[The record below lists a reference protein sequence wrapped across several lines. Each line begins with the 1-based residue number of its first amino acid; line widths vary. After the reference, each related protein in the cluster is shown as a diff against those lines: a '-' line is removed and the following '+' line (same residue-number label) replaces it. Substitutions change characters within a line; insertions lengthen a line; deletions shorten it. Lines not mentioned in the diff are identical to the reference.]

1 MDSISPLSS
10 ILPVGSAT
18 SNSGGK
24 GQQGTPK
31 QGQFFKATVL
41 EARGQNTFI
50 LDVGGNKITAEAKMP
65 LSVGQ
70 TLRLQVMTTAP
81 QVEMKVVSDSA
92 NLFQGKSLILLGNS
106 IDLKSLFLTLKAS
119 SSLPLDNLTPFSRQT
134 LESYFLFN
142 QDSLLGKEGGGLLKQ
157 FINRLGISFEALL
170 ARGNK
175 EAAQSTLKS
184 ALFNLANAF
193 KGAEELSDKTNKLL
207 NTIELYQLA
216 QLQLDKDDLLIFPLP
231 IPFLEKGY
239 LIIENYS
246 GKNGNEDDQEDRF
259 SLHLALEGLGNI
271 RIDILKNPEGIFI
284 RFISDDR
291 EKLAFLEQFKD
302 DLLLNT
308 VDTTILGVSFSL
320 EKIDPAAD
328 LLKRL
333 LPDGESIVNTK
344 V

>member
-1 MDSISPLSS
+1 MDSISPLSG

-18 SNSGGK
+18 SNTGGK

-31 QGQFFKATVL
+31 QGQLFKAIVL
-41 EARGQNTFI
+41 EARGQNTFL

-70 TLRLQVMTTAP
+70 TLRLQVMTTSP
-81 QVEMKVVSDSA
+81 QVEMRVVSDSA
-92 NLFQGKSLILLGNS
+92 NLFQGKSLVLLGNT
-106 IDLKSLFLTLKAS
+106 IDLQSLFLTIKANP
-119 SSLPLDNLTPFSRQT
+119 SLPLENLTPFSRQT
-134 LESYFLFN
+134 LESYFLLN
-142 QDSLLGKEGGGLLKQ
+142 QESLLGKEGGGLLKQ
-157 FINRLGISFEALL
+157 FIDRLGISFEALL

-175 EAAQSTLKS
+175 DEAQSTLKS
-184 ALFNLANAF
+184 ALFDLANVF
-193 KGAEELSDKTNKLL
+193 KGAEELSDKTSKLL

-216 QLQLDKDDLLIFPLP
+216 QLKLDKDDLLIFPLP

-246 GKNGNEDDQEDRF
+246 GKNSNDEDQEDRF

-271 RIDILKNPEGIFI
+271 RIDLLKNPEGIFI
-284 RFISDDR
+284 RFISDDK
-291 EKLAFLEQFKD
+291 EKLTFLEQFKD

-308 VDTTILGVSFSL
+308 VETNILGVSFSL